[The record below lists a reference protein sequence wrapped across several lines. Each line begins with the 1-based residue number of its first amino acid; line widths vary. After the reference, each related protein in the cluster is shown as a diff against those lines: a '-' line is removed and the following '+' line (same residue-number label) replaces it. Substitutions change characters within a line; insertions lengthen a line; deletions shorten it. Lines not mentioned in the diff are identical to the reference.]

1 MTDAGLRVVSRRM
14 ETMREPE
21 EDGTLN
27 DATFLWVLAR
37 RVAGPRRSHQP
48 VAG

>member
-1 MTDAGLRVVSRRM
+1 VTGGLLSDAGLRVVSRRM

-21 EDGTLN
+21 EDQTLN

-37 RVAGPRRSHQP
+37 RS
-48 VAG
+48 